1 MPEIADF
8 VEFLRR
14 IRAGDDDA
22 ARELVDRFEPLIRRE
37 VRLRIGDDRLNR
49 AFDSVD
55 ISQSVL
61 ASFFVRASTGEYELD
76 QPDQLARL
84 LVTMARNRV
93 RSRARRERRQVRD
106 VRRLAAKPGVLND
119 IADPRPS
126 PFDVVSR
133 KEQLERVKSSL
144 TVEELAIFELRSIG
158 LSWSEVVE
166 RLGGSIQARRMQL
179 SRGIERAEWQLNLV
193 E

>member
-22 ARELVDRFEPLIRRE
+22 AKELVERFEPLIRRE

-61 ASFFVRASTGEYELD
+61 ASFFIRASTGEYELD
-76 QPDQLARL
+76 QPEQLTRL

-93 RSRARRERRQVRD
+93 KSRARRERRQVRD
-106 VRRLAAKPGVLND
+106 VRRLVVKPGVLD
-119 IADPRPS
+119 EIADGRPS
-126 PFDVVSR
+126 PFQVVSR

-144 TVEELAIFELRSIG
+144 TAKELAIFELRSIG
-158 LSWSEVVE
+158 LSWSEVAE

-179 SRGIERAEWQLNLV
+179 SRGIERVESELNLV